1 MIFFMQNKKYYIAAL
16 SAFILWGFFSFAL
29 KPLKHF
35 SPLDI
40 LFYRVFSAALL
51 ITIINVLFR
60 KKQVKQNIDLFKNL
74 SVKDKKVT
82 LGLTFLGGALL
93 TFNWFIF
100 IYVINHVSI
109 QAGSFG
115 YLICPIVTTLMAFL
129 ILKERLNMWQQASV
143 IISIIACVILGYNS
157 LKDVSF
163 SLLIAIT
170 YATYLISQRKNKVFD
185 SFISLNIQAIVMVIL
200 LAPFY
205 PAYAGAIPTEEVFY
219 VCLFFIVVFFT
230 VIPLFLNLYSLTG
243 VSSSTVGIML
253 YINPLI
259 NFAIALFYFKEQ
271 VTSAQLV
278 GYFII
283 LCSVILFNKQIIFPS
298 KKLKSAA

>member
-1 MIFFMQNKKYYIAAL
+1 MQSKKYYIAAL
-16 SAFILWGFFSFAL
+16 SAFILWGFFSLAL
-29 KPLKHF
+29 KPIKHF

-51 ITIINVLFR
+51 ITIINVFFR
-60 KKQVKQNIDLFKNL
+60 KKHIKHNIELFKSL
-74 SVKDKKVT
+74 SVSEKRST

-115 YLICPIVTTLMAFL
+115 YLICPIVTTLMAFV
-129 ILKERLNMWQQASV
+129 ILKERLNYWQQAS
-143 IISIIACVILGYNS
+143 ILISILACIILGYNS
-157 LKDVSF
+157 LKDVAF
-163 SLLIAIT
+163 SLLIALT
-170 YATYLISQRKNKVFD
+170 YATYLISQRKNKILD
-185 SFISLNIQAIVMVIL
+185 SFISLNIQAIVMVVI

-205 PAYAGAIPTEEVFY
+205 PTFSGPVPTESIFY

-230 VIPLFLNLYSLTG
+230 VIPLFLNLYSLSG
-243 VSSSTVGIML
+243 VNSSTVGIML

-259 NFAIALFYFKEQ
+259 NFALAILYFNEQ
-271 VTSAQLV
+271 MTTTQLL

-283 LCSVILFNKQIIFPS
+283 LCSVILFNKQVLFPNS
-298 KKLKSAA
+298 KLKSVS

>member
-1 MIFFMQNKKYYIAAL
+1 MFFQR
-16 SAFILWGFFSFAL
+16 
-29 KPLKHF
+29 
-35 SPLDI
+35 
-40 LFYRVFSAALL
+40 LFL

-60 KKQVKQNIDLFKNL
+60 KKQIKQNVELFKSL
-74 SVKDKKVT
+74 SVSEKKST

-115 YLICPIVTTLMAFL
+115 YLICPIVTTLMAFV
-129 ILKERLNMWQQASV
+129 ILKERLNYWQQAS
-143 IISIIACVILGYNS
+143 ILISILACIILGYNS
-157 LKDVSF
+157 LKDVAF
-163 SLLIAIT
+163 SLLIALT
-170 YATYLISQRKNKVFD
+170 YATYLISQRKNKILD
-185 SFISLNIQAIVMVIL
+185 SFISLNIQAIVMVVI

-205 PAYAGAIPTEEVFY
+205 PTFSGPVPTESIFY

-230 VIPLFLNLYSLTG
+230 VIPLFLNLYSLSG
-243 VSSSTVGIML
+243 VNSSTVGIML

-259 NFAIALFYFKEQ
+259 NFALAILYFNEQ
-271 VTSAQLV
+271 MTTTQLL

-283 LCSVILFNKQIIFPS
+283 LCSVILFNKQVLFPNN
-298 KKLKSAA
+298 KLKSVS